1 MLRARGLS
9 FERHDVNARLEIE
22 ARGASDRVALESVHG
37 ELMTKKTALVTG
49 AGGGLGHATV
59 ERLVAHGWKVFEAD
73 ISKEMLRSSIHDPD
87 VVPVVMDVTDND
99 SIEGAYDAIASQ
111 TDRLDAIVNFAGVLG
126 VGSLT
131 DIPEE
136 RLARILDINVMGT
149 YRVNKKFLPLVEAA
163 KGRIVNLSSET
174 GWQSAAP
181 FNGPYAMSKH
191 AIEAYSTALR
201 RELALLGIKVVTIQP
216 GAFRTNMVAGIE
228 RAFTAAE
235 AETPKF
241 APVLRKLKALAGKE
255 IESARD
261 PDILA
266 QVIETALTAKHPRP
280 VYSVKPDKLRSAL
293 EALPLRASDRLYLAV
308 LQRARKG

>member
-1 MLRARGLS
+1 MA
-9 FERHDVNARLEIE
+9 
-22 ARGASDRVALESVHG
+22 
-37 ELMTKKTALVTG
+37 KKTALVTG
-49 AGGGLGHATV
+49 GGGGLGHATV
-59 ERLVAHGWKVFEAD
+59 ERLVANGWKVFAAD
-73 ISKEMLRSSIHDPD
+73 ISKDMLRSSMHDPD
-87 VVPVVMDVTDND
+87 VVPVVMDVTKNESID
-99 SIEGAYDAIASQ
+99 SAYDAVASQ
-111 TDRLDAIVNFAGVLG
+111 TDRLDGIVNFAGVMG

-163 KGRIVNLSSET
+163 KGRIVNISSET

-201 RELALLGIKVVTIQP
+201 RELALLDIKVVTIQP
-216 GAFRTNMVAGIE
+216 GAFRTEMVAGIE

-241 APVLRKLKALAGKE
+241 ATVLRKLKALAGKE

-266 QVIETALTAKHPRP
+266 QVIETALTAKRPKP

-293 EALPLRASDRLYLAV
+293 EALPLRASDGLYVAV
-308 LQRARKG
+308 LKRAQKG

>member
-1 MLRARGLS
+1 
-9 FERHDVNARLEIE
+9 
-22 ARGASDRVALESVHG
+22 
-37 ELMTKKTALVTG
+37 MTKKTALVTG

-59 ERLVAHGWKVFEAD
+59 ERLLANGWKVFAAD
-73 ISKEMLRSSIHDPD
+73 ISTELLRTSMHDPD
-87 VVPVVMDVTDND
+87 AVPVVMDVTSQE
-99 SIEGAYDAIASQ
+99 SIQSAYDAVVSQ
-111 TDRLDAIVNFAGVLG
+111 TDRLDGIVNFAGVMG

-149 YRVNKKFLPLVEAA
+149 YRVNKTFLPLVEAA

-201 RELALLGIKVVTIQP
+201 RELALLGIKVITIQP
-216 GAFRTNMVAGIE
+216 GAFRTHMVAGIE
-228 RAFTAAE
+228 DAFTAAE

-241 APVLRKLKALAGKE
+241 AKALHKLKALAGKE

-266 QVIETALTAKHPRP
+266 QVIEHALHAKRPKP
-280 VYSVKPDKLRSAL
+280 VYSVKPDLLRSSI
-293 EALPLRASDRLYLAV
+293 EKLPLRTADRLYLAV
-308 LQRARKG
+308 LRRAHKG

>member
-1 MLRARGLS
+1 
-9 FERHDVNARLEIE
+9 
-22 ARGASDRVALESVHG
+22 
-37 ELMTKKTALVTG
+37 MTKKMALVTG

-59 ERLVAHGWKVFEAD
+59 ERLLANGWKVFAAD
-73 ISKEMLRSSIHDPD
+73 ISKDLLRTSMHDPD
-87 VVPVVMDVTDND
+87 VVPIVMDVTDTA
-99 SIEGAYDAIASQ
+99 SIQSAYDVVSSQ
-111 TDRLDAIVNFAGVLG
+111 TDRLDGIVNFAGIMG

-149 YRVNKKFLPLVEAA
+149 YRVNKKFFPLVEAA

-201 RELALLGIKVVTIQP
+201 RELALLGVKVITIQP
-216 GAFRTNMVAGIE
+216 GAFRTDMVAGIE

-241 APVLRKLKALAGKE
+241 ARVLRKLKALAGKE

-261 PDILA
+261 PNILA
-266 QVIETALTAKHPRP
+266 QVIERALTARHPKP
-280 VYSVKPDKLRSAL
+280 VYSVKPDKLRSTI
-293 EALPLRASDRLYLAV
+293 ERLPLRASDRLYLAV
-308 LQRARKG
+308 LRRAHKG

>member
-1 MLRARGLS
+1 
-9 FERHDVNARLEIE
+9 
-22 ARGASDRVALESVHG
+22 
-37 ELMTKKTALVTG
+37 MTKRTALVTG

-59 ERLVAHGWKVFEAD
+59 ERLVGTGWKVFAAD
-73 ISKEMLRSSIHDPD
+73 ISMDLLRSSMHDPD
-87 VVPVVMDVTDND
+87 VVPVAMDVTDQE
-99 SIEGAYDAIASQ
+99 SIQSAYDAIASQ
-111 TDRLDAIVNFAGVLG
+111 THRLDGIVNFAGVMG

-149 YRVNKKFLPLVEAA
+149 YRVNKTFFPLVEAA

-201 RELALLGIKVVTIQP
+201 RELALMEVKVITIQP

-228 RAFTAAE
+228 SAFTAAE

-241 APVLRKLKALAGKE
+241 AQALRKLKTLAAKE

-266 QVIETALTAKHPRP
+266 QVIETALTVKRPKP
-280 VYSVKPDKLRSAL
+280 VYSVKPDRLRSAL
-293 EALPLRASDRLYLAV
+293 EKLPLRTADRLYLAV
-308 LQRARKG
+308 LRRAHKG

>member
-1 MLRARGLS
+1 MA
-9 FERHDVNARLEIE
+9 
-22 ARGASDRVALESVHG
+22 
-37 ELMTKKTALVTG
+37 KKTALVTG

-59 ERLVAHGWKVFEAD
+59 ERLVANGWKVFAAD
-73 ISKEMLRSSIHDPD
+73 ISKDLLRSSMHDPD
-87 VVPVVMDVTDND
+87 VVPVVMDVTDNESID
-99 SIEGAYDAIASQ
+99 SAYDAVASQ
-111 TDRLDAIVNFAGVLG
+111 TDRLDGIVNFAGVMG

-201 RELALLGIKVVTIQP
+201 RELALLDIKVITIQP
-216 GAFRTNMVAGIE
+216 GAFRTEMVAGIE

-241 APVLRKLKALAGKE
+241 APVLRKLKSLAGKE

-266 QVIETALTAKHPRP
+266 QVIEQALTLKRPKP

-293 EALPLRASDRLYLAV
+293 EALPLRASDGLYVAV
-308 LQRARKG
+308 LKRARKG

>member
-1 MLRARGLS
+1 
-9 FERHDVNARLEIE
+9 
-22 ARGASDRVALESVHG
+22 
-37 ELMTKKTALVTG
+37 MTNKTALVTG

-59 ERLVAHGWKVFEAD
+59 ERLVAAGWKVFAAD
-73 ISKEMLRSSIHDPD
+73 ISEDLLRASMHDPD
-87 VVPVVMDVTDND
+87 VVPLVMDVTSQE
-99 SIEGAYDAIASQ
+99 SIQSAYDAVASQ
-111 TDRLDAIVNFAGVLG
+111 TDRLDGIVNFAGVMG

-131 DIPEE
+131 DIPEK

-149 YRVNKKFLPLVEAA
+149 YRVNKTFLPLVEAA

-201 RELALLGIKVVTIQP
+201 RELALLDIKVVTIQP

-228 RAFTAAE
+228 KAFTAAE

-241 APVLRKLKALAGKE
+241 AQVLRKLKTLAGKE

-266 QVIETALTAKHPRP
+266 QVIETALTAKRPKP
-280 VYSVKPDKLRSAL
+280 VYSVKPDRLRSTL
-293 EALPLRASDRLYLAV
+293 EKLPLRAADGLYIAV
-308 LQRARKG
+308 LRRAHRG

>member
-1 MLRARGLS
+1 
-9 FERHDVNARLEIE
+9 
-22 ARGASDRVALESVHG
+22 
-37 ELMTKKTALVTG
+37 MTKRTALITG
-49 AGGGLGHATV
+49 AGGGLGHALV
-59 ERLVAHGWKVFEAD
+59 ERLLADGWKVFAAD
-73 ISKEMLRSSIHDPD
+73 ISEEMLRSSMHDPD
-87 VVPVVMDVTDND
+87 VLPVVMDVTDQE
-99 SIEGAYDAIASQ
+99 SIQSAYDAIASQ
-111 TDRLDAIVNFAGVLG
+111 TDRLDGIVNFAGVMG

-136 RLARILDINVMGT
+136 RLVRILDINVMGT
-149 YRVNKKFLPLVEAA
+149 YRVNKTFLPLVEAA

-174 GWQSAAP
+174 GWQNAAP

-201 RELALLGIKVVTIQP
+201 RELALLDIKVVTIQP

-228 RAFTAAE
+228 KAFTAAE

-241 APVLRKLKALAGKE
+241 AQVLRKLKSLAGKE

-266 QVIETALTAKHPRP
+266 QVIETALTAKRPKP
-280 VYSVKPDKLRSAL
+280 VYSVKPDRLRSAI
-293 EALPLRASDRLYLAV
+293 EKLPLRAADGLYLAV
-308 LQRARKG
+308 LRRAHRG

>member
-1 MLRARGLS
+1 M
-9 FERHDVNARLEIE
+9 I
-22 ARGASDRVALESVHG
+22 
-37 ELMTKKTALVTG
+37 KKTALVTG

-59 ERLVAHGWKVFEAD
+59 ERLVANGWKVFAAD
-73 ISKEMLRSSIHDPD
+73 ISKDLLRSSMHDPD
-87 VVPVVMDVTDND
+87 VVPIVMDVTDHD
-99 SIEGAYDAIASQ
+99 SIESAYDAVASQ
-111 TDRLDAIVNFAGVLG
+111 TDRLDAIVNFAGIMG

-149 YRVNKKFLPLVEAA
+149 FRVNKKFFPLVEAA

-201 RELALLGIKVVTIQP
+201 REVALVDVKVVTIQP

-235 AETPKF
+235 EETPKF
-241 APVLRKLKALAGKE
+241 ASVLRKLKSLAGKE

-266 QVIETALTAKHPRP
+266 QVIETALTTKRPKP

-293 EALPLRASDRLYLAV
+293 DRLPLRASDRLYLAV

>member
-1 MLRARGLS
+1 
-9 FERHDVNARLEIE
+9 
-22 ARGASDRVALESVHG
+22 
-37 ELMTKKTALVTG
+37 MTKKTAFVTG

-59 ERLVAHGWKVFEAD
+59 ERLVANGWKVFAAD
-73 ISKEMLRSSIHDPD
+73 ISKDLLRTSMHDPD
-87 VVPVVMDVTDND
+87 VVPVIIDVTDQESID
-99 SIEGAYDAIASQ
+99 SAYDAVASQ
-111 TDRLDAIVNFAGVLG
+111 TDRLDGIVNFAGVMG

-149 YRVNKKFLPLVEAA
+149 YRVNKTFLPLVEAA
-163 KGRIVNLSSET
+163 QGRIVNLSSET

-228 RAFTAAE
+228 KAFTAAE

-266 QVIETALTAKHPRP
+266 QVIDTALTAKRPKP
-280 VYSVKPDKLRSAL
+280 VYSVKPDKLRSTL
-293 EALPLRASDRLYLAV
+293 EKLPLRTIDQLYGAV
-308 LQRARKG
+308 LRRAQKG

>member
-1 MLRARGLS
+1 
-9 FERHDVNARLEIE
+9 
-22 ARGASDRVALESVHG
+22 
-37 ELMTKKTALVTG
+37 MTKRTALITG
-49 AGGGLGHATV
+49 AGGGLGRALV
-59 ERLVAHGWKVFEAD
+59 ERLVASGWKVFAAD
-73 ISKEMLRSSIHDPD
+73 ISEEVLRSSMHDPD
-87 VVPVVMDVTDND
+87 VGPVVMDVTSQG
-99 SIEGAYDAIASQ
+99 SIQSAYDAVAGQ
-111 TDRLDAIVNFAGVLG
+111 TARLDGIVNFAGVMG

-149 YRVNKKFLPLVEAA
+149 YRVNKTFLPLVEAA

-201 RELALLGIKVVTIQP
+201 RELALLDIKVVTIQP

-228 RAFTAAE
+228 KAFTAAE

-241 APVLRKLKALAGKE
+241 AQVLRKLKALAGKE

-266 QVIETALTAKHPRP
+266 QVIETALTAKRPKP
-280 VYSVKPDKLRSAL
+280 VYSVKPDRLRSTI
-293 EALPLRASDRLYLAV
+293 EKLPLRAADGLYLAV
-308 LQRARKG
+308 LRRAHRG

>member
-1 MLRARGLS
+1 
-9 FERHDVNARLEIE
+9 
-22 ARGASDRVALESVHG
+22 
-37 ELMTKKTALVTG
+37 MTKKIALVTG

-59 ERLVAHGWKVFEAD
+59 ERLVANGWKVFAAD
-73 ISKEMLRSSIHDPD
+73 ISKDLLRSSMHDPD
-87 VVPVVMDVTDND
+87 VVPVVMDVTNGE
-99 SIEGAYDAIASQ
+99 SIQSAYDAVASQ
-111 TDRLDAIVNFAGVLG
+111 ADRLDGIVNFAGIMG

-149 YRVNKKFLPLVEAA
+149 YRVNKKFFPLVEAA
-163 KGRIVNLSSET
+163 RGRIVNLSSET

-191 AIEAYSTALR
+191 AIEAYSTSLR
-201 RELALLGIKVVTIQP
+201 RELALLGVKVITIQP

-228 RAFTAAE
+228 QAFTAAE

-241 APVLRKLKALAGKE
+241 AQVLRKLKALAGKE

-266 QVIETALTAKHPRP
+266 QVIETALTAKHPKP
-280 VYSVKPDKLRSAL
+280 VYSVKPDRLRSSL
-293 EALPLRASDRLYLAV
+293 ERLPLRAADGLYLAV
-308 LQRARKG
+308 LRRAHKG

>member
-1 MLRARGLS
+1 
-9 FERHDVNARLEIE
+9 
-22 ARGASDRVALESVHG
+22 
-37 ELMTKKTALVTG
+37 MTKKTALVTG

-59 ERLVAHGWKVFEAD
+59 ERLVANGWKVFEAD
-73 ISKEMLRSSIHDPD
+73 LSKDMLRSSMHDPD

-99 SIEGAYDAIASQ
+99 SIGSAYDAIESQ
-111 TDRLDAIVNFAGVLG
+111 TDHLDAIVNFAGVMG

-149 YRVNKKFLPLVEAA
+149 YRVNKKFLPLVEASR
-163 KGRIVNLSSET
+163 GRIVNLSSET

-191 AIEAYSTALR
+191 AVEAYSTALR
-201 RELALLGIKVVTIQP
+201 RELALLGIKVITIQP

-241 APVLRKLKALAGKE
+241 APVLRKLKSLAAKE
-255 IESARD
+255 IESASD

-266 QVIETALTAKHPRP
+266 QVIETALTTKRPKP
-280 VYSVKPDKLRSAL
+280 VYSVKPDRLRSAL

-308 LQRARKG
+308 LQRAQKG

>member
-1 MLRARGLS
+1 
-9 FERHDVNARLEIE
+9 
-22 ARGASDRVALESVHG
+22 
-37 ELMTKKTALVTG
+37 MTKKTALVTG

-59 ERLVAHGWKVFEAD
+59 ERLIAKGWKVFEAD
-73 ISKEMLRSSIHDPD
+73 ISKEMLRSSMHDPD
-87 VVPVVMDVTDND
+87 AVPVVMDVTDNE
-99 SIEGAYDAIASQ
+99 SIQSAYDVVAAQ
-111 TDRLDAIVNFAGVLG
+111 TDRLDAIINFAGGIG

-201 RELALLGIKVVTIQP
+201 RELGLLDIKVITIQP

-228 RAFTAAE
+228 DAFTAAE

-241 APVLRKLKALAGKE
+241 APVLRKLKSLAGKE

-266 QVIETALTAKHPRP
+266 QVIETALSAKRPKP

-293 EALPLRASDRLYLAV
+293 EALPLRASDRLYIAV
-308 LQRARKG
+308 LKRAQKG